1 MLACI
6 IINRLLESLQE
17 FLDKV
22 EVEENGNSTINS
34 TKMVFAFETFALQ
47 VQELDPEEYKGQ
59 MFSVNLGSLERARE
73 DNQTIEQTALMTS
86 KLESVTGL
94 KQNQDKTDKEGVVN
108 AIAGS
113 TASLQL
119 PEDLLDLCNDTS
131 SNNITSAVPQR
142 LSYSVFKSDI
152 LFQNLNQSHLSIG
165 SIIIAARLKCA
176 DNVTPNT
183 SIKTTFQIDR
193 MVRTIQEL
201 LLIDMTK
208 FSVGGRKLH
217 RKCMC
222 DVGQRYVAKAIQ

>member
-1 MLACI
+1 M

-22 EVEENGNSTINS
+22 EVEENGNSTTNS
-34 TKMVFAFETFALQ
+34 TKTVFAFETFALQ
-47 VQELDPEEYKGQ
+47 VQELDPEEYDGQ
-59 MFSVNLGSLERARE
+59 MFSVNLGSLEKARE
-73 DNQTIEQTALMTS
+73 DNRTIEQTALMTS
-86 KLESVTGL
+86 ELESVTDL
-94 KQNQDKTDKEGVVN
+94 KQEGDKADNEGEVN
-108 AIAGS
+108 AFADS

-131 SNNITSAVPQR
+131 SNITPAVPQR

-176 DNVTPNT
+176 DNVTLNT
-183 SIKTTFQIDR
+183 SVKTSFQIDR
-193 MVRTIQEL
+193 MVRIIEVTTNF
-201 LLIDMTK
+201 LIDLTK
-208 FSVGGRKLH
+208 SSVGGRKLH

-222 DVGQRYVAKAIQ
+222 DVG